1 MFFKLRGKFPK
12 LKKKTQNSRKKLKLR
27 EDFTP
32 PERPSG
38 VIKRPVKQDSHLKNK
53 DKDLFFTE
61 CKKNPETGRCSKFS
75 VFHHKASSKKPCNAT
90 VFCPKSGHKLNFILL
105 TFHNQGSV

>member
-1 MFFKLRGKFPK
+1 MFLKLRGKFTK

-38 VIKRPVKQDSHLKNK
+38 VIK
-53 DKDLFFTE
+53 
-61 CKKNPETGRCSKFS
+61 
-75 VFHHKASSKKPCNAT
+75 KA
-90 VFCPKSGHKLNFILL
+90 
-105 TFHNQGSV
+105 

>member
-1 MFFKLRGKFPK
+1 MFLKLRGKFTK

-38 VIKRPVKQDSHLKNK
+38 VIK
-53 DKDLFFTE
+53 
-61 CKKNPETGRCSKFS
+61 
-75 VFHHKASSKKPCNAT
+75 
-90 VFCPKSGHKLNFILL
+90 KSL
-105 TFHNQGSV
+105 QYVYV